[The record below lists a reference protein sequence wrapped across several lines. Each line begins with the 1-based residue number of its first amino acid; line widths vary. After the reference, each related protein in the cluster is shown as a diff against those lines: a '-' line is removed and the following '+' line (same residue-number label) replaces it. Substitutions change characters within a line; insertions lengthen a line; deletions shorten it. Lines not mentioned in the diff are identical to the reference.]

1 MKATTKERPG
11 FMMYHDLLPQVEMMS
26 PDEAGELLR
35 ALLVYSSTGSYD
47 TVPRTVELI
56 LLGYIPRIDRDARR
70 YEEKL
75 RRCRKAAKARWEK
88 AHAAEA
94 ASKDTE
100 ASDSPGIP
108 EESSK
113 AP

>member
-1 MKATTKERPG
+1 MKTTTKERPG

-56 LLGYIPRIDRDARR
+56 LLGYIPRIDRDAECYEKKRR
-70 YEEKL
+70 HT
-75 RRCRKAAKARWEK
+75 RKAAKARWEK
-88 AHAAEA
+88 AYGDKEA
-94 ASKDTE
+94 VEDPE

-108 EESSK
+108 E
-113 AP
+113 AL

>member
-1 MKATTKERPG
+1 MKDMTKERPG

-56 LLGYIPRIDRDARR
+56 LLVYIPRIDRDAEC
-70 YEEKL
+70 YEEK
-75 RRCRKAAKARWEK
+75 RRHTRKAAKARWEK
-88 AHAAEA
+88 AHAAEEA
-94 ASKDTE
+94 AEDPE

>member
-75 RRCRKAAKARWEK
+75 RRCRMAAEARWEK
-88 AHAAEA
+88 ANADREA
-94 ASKDTE
+94 SEDTE

-108 EESSK
+108 EESFK
-113 AP
+113 VP

>member
-1 MKATTKERPG
+1 MEDKTMERPG
-11 FMMYHDLLPQVEMMS
+11 FMMYHDLLNQVEMMS

-35 ALLVYSSTGSYD
+35 ALLVYSTTGSYD
-47 TVPRTVELI
+47 KVPRTVELI

-75 RRCRKAAKARWEK
+75 RRNRKAAEARWEK
-88 AHAAEA
+88 AHADKEASEDAEA
-94 ASKDTE
+94 L
-100 ASDSPGIP
+100 DSPGIP

-113 AP
+113 VP